1 MILIILATVA
11 INAIFG
17 DNGLITSAEKGKLE
31 QEKAEARERLSLVL
45 ADAYTEKITNKE
57 EYDKNQFLNDFITD
71 REPEA
76 YIEGPESNEI
86 SLNGHTFELNREVPE
101 LGDYLGEAGNLPARI
116 SKIEYTV
123 DEKGKTIS
131 VTVSAVRLEN
141 VLNPQY
147 KYYIKEEGKE
157 YIEKATQAGNTYEF
171 SDLEEKN
178 YIIKV
183 ELIGDVNE
191 NYPEGLTTS
200 KETGVISL
208 SPEDPL
214 AVAPSLSAGMTPVK
228 WNGTNWV
235 KTTETDESWYN
246 YAKKEWANVVLGDAT
261 FTASGSQE
269 ILDESK
275 AYSML
280 VWIPRYAYQIT
291 SQYHQS
297 GSTAGNINIV
307 FVDTNN
313 QNKDKTKTYNENYPS
328 YTTGSGMSDYV
339 VHPAF
344 NYGTTKLAGFWVG
357 KYETSH
363 TGSTTTE
370 STGSSNTNVT
380 TLTATIRPNVTSWR
394 NITISNIYTVCT
406 ELNKTGNPYG
416 LNTSDTVVD
425 PHLMKNS
432 EWGAV
437 AYLSQNTTYGKGSEV
452 WINPNSNYI
461 TGQAGSSVSALQTT
475 STNKYNTSNG
485 MQASTTG
492 NVTGIY
498 DMSGG
503 AWEYTAAYIN
513 NGHSN
518 LTTYG
523 KNVYEAEEKYKD
535 VYQASST
542 NGNDRQSGNYNLL
555 NPKEKYGDAVYETS
569 NSYSGSTSWYS
580 DGSGFPY
587 SHIPFFVRGDRYYG
601 SSSAGLFFFISGTGL
616 ADGDSS
622 FRVVLPVM

>member
-1 MILIILATVA
+1 MRSGITLIALVITIVILIILAVIS
-11 INAIFG
+11 INAVFG
-17 DNGLITSAEKGKLE
+17 ENGLIKSAEKGKLE
-31 QEKAEARERLSLVL
+31 HEIAATRERLELVL

-101 LGDYLGEAGNLPARI
+101 LGNYLGVVGNLPARI
-116 SKIEYTV
+116 GKIEYEV
-123 DEKGKTIS
+123 DVEAKTIS

-141 VLNPQY
+141 VKTPQY
-147 KYYIKEEGKE
+147 KYYIKEENGE
-157 YIEKATQAGNTYEF
+157 YELKDTKTENTYTFEG
-171 SDLEEKN
+171 LEEKS

-183 ELIGDVNE
+183 ELVGEVNE
-191 NYPEGLTTS
+191 NYPEGLTTYE
-200 KETGVISL
+200 ETGVISL
-208 SPEDPL
+208 SPPYYPAEVPKISD
-214 AVAPSLSAGMTPVK
+214 GMTPVK

-235 KTTETDESWYN
+235 KTTENDTEWYN

-261 FTASGSQE
+261 FTASGSEE

-291 SQYHQS
+291 SQYHQN
-297 GSTAGNINIV
+297 GTGAGNINIV
-307 FVDTNN
+307 FIDTNN
-313 QNKDKTKTYNENYPS
+313 QNKSKTQTYNENYPS

-344 NYGTTKLAGFWVG
+344 NYGTTKLPGFWVG
-357 KYETSH
+357 KYETSN
-363 TGSTTTE
+363 TNCTTTA
-370 STGSSNTNVT
+370 STGEYNNTDR
-380 TLTATIRPNVTSWR
+380 TATIKANVTSWR
-394 NITISNIYTVCT
+394 NINISNIYTVCT

-416 LNTSDTVVD
+416 LNTSDTAVD

-437 AYLSQNTTYGKGSEV
+437 AYLSQNTTYGKGTEV
-452 WINPNSNYI
+452 TINDNSSYI
-461 TGQAGSSVSALQTT
+461 TAAGNYK
-475 STNKYNTSNG
+475 TNTN
-485 MQASTTG
+485 QSTTG

-503 AWEYTAAYIN
+503 AYEYVAAYVN
-513 NGHSN
+513 NGNSN

-523 KNVYEAEEKYKD
+523 KNVYEAEARYKD
-535 VYQASST
+535 VYQATST
-542 NGNDRQSGNYNLL
+542 SGSDSQSGNYNLL
-555 NPKEKYGDAVYETS
+555 TPTEKYGDAVYETS
-569 NSYSGSTSWYS
+569 SSYSGSTSWYA
-580 DGSGFPY
+580 DHSGFPY
-587 SHIPFFVRGDRYYG
+587 SNYPFFLRGG
-601 SSSAGLFFFISGTGL
+601 CSSSGSLAGLFIFYSNGGY
-616 ADGDSS
+616 DSSSNS

>member
-1 MILIILATVA
+1 MRSGITLIALVITIVILIILATVA

-57 EYDKNQFLNDFITD
+57 EYDQNQFLNDFIVA

-191 NYPEGLTTS
+191 NYPEGLTTYE
-200 KETGVISL
+200 ETGVISL
-208 SPEDPL
+208 SPPYYPAEVPKISD
-214 AVAPSLSAGMTPVK
+214 GMTPVK

-235 KTTETDESWYN
+235 KTTENDTEWYN

-291 SQYHQS
+291 SQYHQN
-297 GSTAGNINIV
+297 GTGAGNINIV
-307 FVDTNN
+307 FIDTNN
-313 QNKDKTKTYNENYPS
+313 QNKSKTQTYNENYPS

-344 NYGTTKLAGFWVG
+344 NYGGTKLAGFWVG

-363 TGSTTTE
+363 SGSTTIE

-416 LNTSDTVVD
+416 LNTSDTAVD

-437 AYLSQNTTYGKGSEV
+437 AYLSQNTTYGKGTEV
-452 WINPNSNYI
+452 TINDNSSYI
-461 TGQAGSSVSALQTT
+461 TAAGNYK
-475 STNKYNTSNG
+475 TNTN
-485 MQASTTG
+485 QSTTG

-498 DMSGG
+498 DISGG
-503 AWEYTAAYIN
+503 AYEYVAAYVN
-513 NGHSN
+513 NGSSI

-523 KNVYEAEEKYKD
+523 KNVYEAEARYKD
-535 VYQASST
+535 VYKATST
-542 NGNDRQSGNYNLL
+542 SGSDSQSGNYNLL
-555 NPKEKYGDAVYETS
+555 TPTEKYGDAVYETS
-569 NSYSGSTSWYS
+569 SSYSDSTSWYADHS
-580 DGSGFPY
+580 DFPGSL
-587 SHIPFFVRGDRYYG
+587 SPFFERGGGHLSDWA
-601 SSSAGLFFFISGTGL
+601 AGLFYFYYNRGNDNSGY
-616 ADGDSS
+616 S